1 MTTAIKILATVNAPY
16 GVDMTANALADAI
29 TDINSVDSFN
39 APVFSFFSEVSPALQ
54 MEFINEMGVDKG
66 AAAAVAAGFQ
76 ELAGYDLPLA
86 A

>member
-1 MTTAIKILATVNAPY
+1 MNTAIKILATVNAPY
-16 GVDMTANALADAI
+16 GVDMTADAN
-29 TDINSVDSFN
+29 TNINSVDSFN